1 MEPLPRKKKNW
12 VLTEQSL
19 AGFLARLDEDPA
31 RAGEQYEV
39 WRRKLVKLFE
49 WRGSATPEDLA
60 DATLNRLAR
69 KIDEG
74 EVIRNFAGYVGSTA
88 RLVWL
93 ETLKEEE
100 RARGA
105 LEDMRVLAPHYSE
118 NGSQRVECFELCLE
132 NLPAEKRVLILDY
145 YREAR
150 NRKIELRKQLA
161 AKMGM
166 PLNALRI
173 RAHRIR
179 VQLEKCV
186 GNCIKKAG

>member
-1 MEPLPRKKKNW
+1 MEPLPRKKNGW
-12 VLTEQSL
+12 VLTEQSF
-19 AGFLARLDEDPA
+19 ASFLSLLDEDPA
-31 RAGEQYEV
+31 RAGEQYEI

-60 DATLNRLAR
+60 DTTLNRLAR
-69 KIDEG
+69 KVDEG
-74 EVIRNFAGYVGSTA
+74 EVIRNFAGYVGGTA

-93 ETLKEEE
+93 ETLKEQE

-105 LEDMRVLAPHYSE
+105 LEELRVLIPNSSPAD
-118 NGSQRVECFELCLE
+118 SQRVECFESCLE
-132 NLPAEKRVLILDY
+132 SLPTESSALILDY
-145 YREAR
+145 YREER
-150 NRKIELRKQLA
+150 GRKIELRKLLA
-161 AKMGM
+161 GKMGM

-186 GNCIKKAG
+186 ENCMKESG

>member
-1 MEPLPRKKKNW
+1 M
-12 VLTEQSL
+12 TEQSL
-19 AGFLARLDEDPA
+19 AGFLSVLDEDPE
-31 RAGEQYEV
+31 RAGAQYES

-60 DATLNRLAR
+60 DTTLNRLAR

-74 EVIRNFAGYVGSTA
+74 EAIRNLSGYIGSTA

-93 ETLKEEE
+93 EVLKEQE

-105 LEDMRVLAPHYSE
+105 LEELRVLTPHSSPTD
-118 NGSQRVECFELCLE
+118 SQRADCFEFCLE
-132 NLPAEKRVLILDY
+132 SLPTESRALILDY
-145 YREAR
+145 YREER
-150 NRKIELRKQLA
+150 GRKIELRKQLA
-161 AKMGM
+161 EKIGM

-179 VQLEKCV
+179 VQIETCV
-186 GNCIKKAG
+186 GNCMKKSG